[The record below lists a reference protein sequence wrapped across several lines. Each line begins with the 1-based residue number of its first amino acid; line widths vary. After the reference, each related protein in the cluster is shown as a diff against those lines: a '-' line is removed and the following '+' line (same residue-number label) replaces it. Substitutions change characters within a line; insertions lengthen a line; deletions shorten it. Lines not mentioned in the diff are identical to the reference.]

1 MGVDPIGSVRSMGA
15 TFSDRVVRVG
25 MVCPYSLSVPGGV
38 QAQVLGLA
46 RELRRAGLEVRVLGP
61 CDGPPPATFVTPLG
75 NSLPTAANGSVA
87 PLAPDPSA
95 ALRTMRVLFEE
106 QFDVLHLHEPLAP
119 GPTMTALLVHPA
131 PVVATFHA
139 AGDSASYR
147 YLNGPIRQ
155 FARNIERRVVVS
167 KDAQAL
173 VQQYLGGEYEMLF
186 NGVEL
191 DEYSAVA
198 PRQNQHPTIFF
209 CGRHEE
215 RKGLDVL
222 LEAMTHLGPEV
233 RLQVASNGPDTE
245 RLMQRAAGDHRIE
258 WLGRISEDEKIAR
271 LRGADVFCAPSLH
284 GESFGVVLIEAMA
297 AGTAIVASALDGYR
311 NVATS
316 EVDALLVPP
325 GDAVAL
331 AGALRRVLTDSELSQ
346 RLVAAGHVRSTAFS
360 MRRLAERYAEI
371 YRELKAVGAG
381 QRPRL
386 PWFVSRR
393 RRSVSRM
400 MG

>member
-1 MGVDPIGSVRSMGA
+1 MVFFRRSDVISTGDVFSMNGYPNIDLANGGSIQGEIAALNRIIEIAVPEITEEGGTMIIPGHGRLCDEADVVQYRDMM
-15 TFSDRVVRVG
+15 TILRDRV
-25 MVCPYSLSVPGGV
+25 
-38 QAQVLGLA
+38 A
-46 RELRRAGLEVRVLGP
+46 
-61 CDGPPPATFVTPLG
+61 
-75 NSLPTAANGSVA
+75 
-87 PLAPDPSA
+87 
-95 ALRTMRVLFEE
+95 
-106 QFDVLHLHEPLAP
+106 
-119 GPTMTALLVHPA
+119 
-131 PVVATFHA
+131 
-139 AGDSASYR
+139 
-147 YLNGPIRQ
+147 
-155 FARNIERRVVVS
+155 VS
-167 KDAQAL
+167 KDAEAL
-173 VQQYLGGEYEMLF
+173 VQHAIGGSYDLLF

-191 DEYSAVA
+191 DDYRNAEPWPTVG
-198 PRQNQHPTIFF
+198 PTIFF

-222 LEAMTHLGPEV
+222 IDAMSRLPEHVHLW
-233 RLQVASNGPDTE
+233 VASNGPDTE